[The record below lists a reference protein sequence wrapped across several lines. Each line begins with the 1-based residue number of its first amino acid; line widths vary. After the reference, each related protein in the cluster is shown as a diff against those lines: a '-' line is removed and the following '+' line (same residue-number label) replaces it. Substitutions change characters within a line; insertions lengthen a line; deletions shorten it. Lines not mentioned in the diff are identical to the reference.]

1 VARRR
6 GNVSAQSVNTP
17 LAGLRIVVT
26 RAPHQAAELAKP
38 LAALGAS
45 VILLPVIDIAPPLD
59 PAPLHDAILH
69 IDRYDWIIFTSTN
82 GVRALG
88 QRKCRARIATVG
100 AATREFAERNG
111 WLVHLTPEI
120 YLAETL
126 VEAFDRETLS
136 GQRILIP
143 SAAVTRDVVRDELT
157 KRGALVDAVEAYR
170 NIMPADASENAA
182 AVFRPPLPDWIT
194 FASSSAVE
202 NLASIVPPETLAHC
216 QIASIGPVT
225 SKTIREHGLTV
236 AVEAQPHNIA
246 GLIEAIVHSTAP
258 NTA

>member
-1 VARRR
+1 VT
-6 GNVSAQSVNTP
+6 TP

-26 RAPHQAAELAKP
+26 RAAHQAEELAKP
-38 LAALGAS
+38 LAALGAN

-59 PAPLHDAILH
+59 PAALHEALLH

-88 QRKCRARIATVG
+88 QQKCRARIATVG

-111 WLVHLTPEI
+111 WTVHLTPEI
-120 YLAETL
+120 YVAEAL

-136 GQRILIP
+136 GQRFLIP

-157 KRGALVDAVEAYR
+157 KRGALADVVEAYR
-170 NIMPADASENAA
+170 NVMPADASQKAA
-182 AVFRPPLPDWIT
+182 TIFRPPLPDWIT
-194 FASSSAVE
+194 FASGSAVE
-202 NLASIVPPETLAHC
+202 NLVRLVPPETLAHC

-225 SKTIREHGLTV
+225 SKTIRQHGLTV
-236 AVEAQPHNIA
+236 AVEARPHNIV
-246 GLIEAIVHSTAP
+246 GLIEAIAHSTAP